1 MDLRYVEAVKWD
13 RGDKQGNIMRRE
25 GSIGQICRHLTV
37 LVLGSNLDQVMETGG
52 SKELFIEKSS
62 IFIMARFPTS
72 KWIKAIALFCGAS
85 IPTNYPKSGGWIFV
99 SFDN

>member
-1 MDLRYVEAVKWD
+1 MEAVKWD

-72 KWIKAIALFCGAS
+72 K
-85 IPTNYPKSGGWIFV
+85 
-99 SFDN
+99 